1 MTVMLDGTARID
13 SASISKRSVDLDTEH
28 LSINRTVS
36 SHTPALPA
44 LLRIP
49 FSVSLFF
56 SPPTFCLFSFRA
68 LLANRLRNRLK
79 IR

>member
-36 SHTPALPA
+36 SHTPALPT
-44 LLRIP
+44 LLHIP
-49 FSVSLFF
+49 LSLSLSLSLPSFFLFRSVLF
-56 SPPTFCLFSFRA
+56 
-68 LLANRLRNRLK
+68 
-79 IR
+79 